1 MFCWNISLNK
11 SELNKNYHIG
21 DSNGDHGGDCA
32 PFNCEET
39 QACHWSCL
47 VQLLVIFKGDQK
59 TMKVNT
65 M

>member
-47 VQLLVIFKGDQK
+47 VQLLVLDSQ
-59 TMKVNT
+59 M
-65 M
+65 